1 MYWFYK
7 IDMAKK
13 IISLRSFEIYNKSAL
28 KKNMPNADGISKTR
42 HNDQYSHGPS
52 PKYMASYQAPQP
64 QRNYCEMLNH
74 MITIIYNYKL
84 IKTKAA
90 NMWSHS
96 SEIRSFC

>member
-42 HNDQYSHGPS
+42 YSTRYNMELKLLVS
-52 PKYMASYQAPQP
+52 SLALSV
-64 QRNYCEMLNH
+64 RN
-74 MITIIYNYKL
+74 
-84 IKTKAA
+84 
-90 NMWSHS
+90 
-96 SEIRSFC
+96 